1 MMKKNEKKYYKLL
14 RKIYIK
20 SFTPRKL
27 LKITKKNDNFIT
39 VVITTVSRE
48 TGKEQIFDF
57 DHPWF
62 FIESGGED
70 DKNFVLSTPG
80 GTLEGKEGELFIK
93 WQPNRMKDPR
103 YYDIK
108 KIEVFRH
115 LSWAEINKL
124 GLK

>member
-1 MMKKNEKKYYKLL
+1 MNKNEKKYYKLL
-14 RKIYIK
+14 KKIYIK

-27 LKITKKNDNFIT
+27 LKIVRKNDSFIT

-62 FIESGGED
+62 FLECGVED
-70 DKNFVLSTPG
+70 DKNFVLFTPG

>member
-1 MMKKNEKKYYKLL
+1 MMKKNEKKYHKLL
-14 RKIYIK
+14 TKIYIK

-27 LKITKKNDNFIT
+27 LKIVRKNDSFIT
-39 VVITTVSRE
+39 VVMTTVSRE

-62 FIESGGED
+62 FLECGGED
-70 DKNFVLSTPG
+70 DKNFVLFTPG

-115 LSWAEINKL
+115 LSRSELNEL